1 MPRITPCNL
10 PQAIS
15 EPVVVSEPS
24 ITSKPN
30 ALRVNSDIVSACI
43 RNSAMPTRDA
53 AIAPKACESAVRCG
67 IAVIGTQ
74 IAKAAPTS
82 EPRISPAMIHP

>member
-1 MPRITPCNL
+1 MTPCNL

-24 ITSKPN
+24 ITSRPS
-30 ALRVNSDIVSACI
+30 ALRVNSDMVWACMV
-43 RNSAMPTRDA
+43 NSAMPTSAA

-74 IAKAAPTS
+74 MAKAAPTS
-82 EPRISPAMIHP
+82 EPRIRPAMIHP